1 MKQASVH
8 GEALSHKP
16 HGTCEC
22 LRVLARRRRARHDG
36 CAFIEEERQGEVCM
50 RGVLPVPSWLIPHW
64 LLRWVAPIFFS
75 KIIPLF
81 IRLGQRFETP
91 SAATA
96 SDSAQQFVRRVT
108 ADADGFYASAAK
120 AGLVPEEQLQAFTK
134 AAAASNAEETGLIDA
149 GIAQPSPRGPSS
161 ALREARRMRVAVEI
175 IG

>member
-1 MKQASVH
+1 
-8 GEALSHKP
+8 
-16 HGTCEC
+16 
-22 LRVLARRRRARHDG
+22 
-36 CAFIEEERQGEVCM
+36 M

-108 ADADGFYASAAK
+108 ADADGLCGERGKSRP
-120 AGLVPEEQLQAFTK
+120 VPEEQLQAFTK
-134 AAAASNAEETGLIDA
+134 AAASNAEGR
-149 GIAQPSPRGPSS
+149 RG
-161 ALREARRMRVAVEI
+161 
-175 IG
+175 